1 MNKPNARQ
9 CQPCTACCDGWVQM
23 NIRGADVYPGCACPH
38 STGKGCNDYANRPI
52 DPCDNF
58 NCGWVIPS
66 SPLPEWMKPRDAK
79 VVVLFNKFQWQGL
92 PVDLATP
99 VGKRIPPRALNWLK
113 QFAEQQGRPLVYLE
127 QDGDGKLRREQQA
140 IAYGPPA
147 FQQEVAAKMAQGQR
161 LWV

>member
-1 MNKPNARQ
+1 MINRV

-23 NIRGADVYPGCACPH
+23 NIKGTDVYPGCPCPH

-58 NCGWVIPS
+58 NCGWIIPN
-66 SPLPEWMKPRDAK
+66 SPLPNWMKPNEAK
-79 VVVLFNKFQWQGL
+79 VMVLFNKFQWRGV
-92 PVDLATP
+92 PVDVAIP

-113 QFAEQQGRPLVYLE
+113 QFAEQHGRPLVYLE
-127 QDGDGKLRREQQA
+127 QEVVDGKFQKDQQA
-140 IAYGPPA
+140 IAYGPPD
-147 FQQEVAAKMAQGQR
+147 FQREVMAQIAQGKR

>member
-1 MNKPNARQ
+1 
-9 CQPCTACCDGWVQM
+9 M
-23 NIRGADVYPGCACPH
+23 NIRGAAVYPGCACPH
-38 STGKGCNDYANRPI
+38 STGKGCNDYANRPV

-58 NCGWVIPS
+58 NCGWVIPN
-66 SPLPEWMKPRDAK
+66 SPLPVWMKPCDAK
-79 VVVLFNKFQWQGL
+79 VVVLFNKFQWHGM

-127 QDGDGKLRREQQA
+127 QEGSGALCREQQA

-147 FQQEVAAKMAQGQR
+147 FQQEVAAKLAQGQR